1 VIHDLCIKE
10 EMVSSGYSLI
20 YLSRPLIYLIPYDSL
35 ESNPLIYLSNPLIY
49 LSNPLIYLSNP
60 NKKLLGDFYADLS
73 YIREAPFERPS
84 YGPHIPWIH
93 P

>member
-1 VIHDLCIKE
+1 MIHDLCIKE

-49 LSNPLIYLSNP
+49 LSNP

-73 YIREAPFERPS
+73 YIREAPFERSS
-84 YGPHIPWIH
+84 YGAHIPWIH